1 MVLKISTGA
10 GGTQRSMDMRVK
22 MRTHDQRVLHLGWT
36 AKTIG
41 REVWQDWLEQVEVP
55 GDT

>member
-22 MRTHDQRVLHLGWT
+22 MRTDDQSLAFRMDSKDHRKRGLAGLAGT
-36 AKTIG
+36 GGGA
-41 REVWQDWLEQVEVP
+41 R
-55 GDT
+55 